1 MNKQSL
7 YLWGTYFLVASAVS
21 MLACADDGAEAGVTA
36 AECVNNDLI
45 AQCPPNT
52 TARLDADSSAECS
65 NSAGASG
72 DAVSLSISGESV
84 CVGTGNCV
92 VVCDLIAP
100 CSCGVD
106 SINTETGVTCSEC
119 AVCGDGNCQMQ
130 QGENAT
136 DCPVDCATECTP
148 NTARCTTGQLER
160 CNGVGS
166 WEDPVDCVEGERCV
180 DDNDGTASCVADD
193 E

>member
-7 YLWGTYFLVASAVS
+7 SLLVTSFVIAIAVLMS
-21 MLACADDGAEAGVTA
+21 ACADEGAEAGVTA

-84 CVGTGNCV
+84 CVGSGNCL

-100 CSCGVD
+100 CSCGVEAVN
-106 SINTETGVTCSEC
+106 IQTGVTCSEC
-119 AVCGDGNCQMQ
+119 AVCGDGACQMQ

-136 DCPVDCATECTP
+136 ECPVDCATECTP

-160 CNGVGS
+160 CNGLGS
-166 WEDPVDCVEGERCV
+166 WEDPVDCLDGERCV
-180 DDNDGTASCVADD
+180 DANDGTASCVAED